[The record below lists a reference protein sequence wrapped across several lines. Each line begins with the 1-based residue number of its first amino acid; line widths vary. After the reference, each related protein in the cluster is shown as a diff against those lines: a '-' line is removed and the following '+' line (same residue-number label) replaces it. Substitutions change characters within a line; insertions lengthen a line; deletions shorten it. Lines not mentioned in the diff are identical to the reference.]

1 MRVID
6 VSVLGPKRSV
16 EEAVAVLR
24 AGGTVAHAT
33 ETCYGLAC
41 DLTNA
46 DAVRKLFVAK
56 NRSFEQP
63 VSALFPTVAAAEAYV
78 RFSTEALALAEARLP
93 GPTTLILPVRSDAAH
108 TFFVTANGEP
118 ATSAGVRVSSHPLA
132 CLLAQTYSLPLS
144 TTSANR
150 HGLPPA
156 YDVSA
161 LREQWLE
168 YAETAPDL
176 CLDEGTLPLRPPSV
190 IIDCTD
196 GNRILR

>member
-1 MRVID
+1 MRIID
-6 VSVLGPKRSV
+6 VSALGPERSV
-16 EEAVAVLR
+16 AEAVAVLR

-41 DLTNA
+41 DLTNPA
-46 DAVRKLFVAK
+46 AVRKLFIAK

-78 RFSTEALALAEARLP
+78 RFSAESLALAQTRLP

-108 TFFVTANGEP
+108 VFFVTANDEP
-118 ATSAGVRVSSHPLA
+118 AASAGVRVSSHPLA
-132 CLLAQTYSLPLS
+132 CLLAQTYGLPLS

-156 YDVSA
+156 YHVSA

-168 YAETAPDL
+168 HAETAPDL
-176 CLDEGTLPLRPPSV
+176 CLDEGMLPLRPPST
-190 IIDCTD
+190 IIDCTA
-196 GNRILR
+196 GGKVLR